1 MAKDDSGTSGVGLP
15 VGTKIGK
22 YEVRQR
28 LGVGG
33 QSIVYKCHD
42 ELLDRFVAVKQISS
56 HLAEDP
62 KFLQRFRREA
72 QTLAKLGAE
81 IITIHELIE
90 DTRGLFIVMEY
101 VEGHTLETVLNDTPG
116 PVETKAAL
124 QILWRLAATLH
135 EVHTAGIIHRDLK
148 PGNIIISEG
157 LRPKITDFGV
167 AASISGQ
174 TSMILGTTKY
184 MAPEL
189 FEGGEVD
196 ARADMYS
203 LGFIVY
209 EMLVGRPQFN
219 EIFADVVRDKHSEA
233 LRWMKWHGNE
243 KVHAPGACDVNS
255 SVPRELS
262 DIVDKMIAK
271 NPNERFASME
281 ELGKAIKMAFSPRG
295 RAAGRASATEQA
307 LARRGRAVAKAA
319 ARAAMGGG
327 RIGPGD
333 EADELE
339 IIAQPP
345 ATAPLPKSTFSLRT
359 KLILIGVIVASLI
372 GIAVILGVQASRSE
386 RQRQADA
393 DKIYTAAMDAYRAG
407 LTNYE
412 QARFASALGDFEK
425 LLKDAGLAGTPA
437 ARKAAVRVHFCRG
450 HLAVLKEQWSQ
461 AAEAEQDAADAVNRA
476 ESDDKLPEEWI
487 AERRMEI
494 ANFRQYW
501 QDTRV
506 FVRNMADARQAFQAG
521 KLAEAREILRT
532 RLGQIHFTARQQK
545 LFEDFQK
552 QIDLAQFMNE
562 YEAQV
567 DRGDRLVAKN
577 NFKQAVAAYQS
588 AESLLNSDA
597 ASILPAER
605 RKALRAALS
614 KRMADVG
621 VSSEYRQ
628 AMDKAAD
635 ARQVGDLAE
644 ELKWMLKA
652 NQIMP
657 SPGNRKAIAQLRSN
671 IALAEGKTFEAD
683 GEYES
688 AREKYNEA
696 LKHNPDN
703 SLAKAALTHL
713 KNVQQRLEF
722 LKAGD
727 AALSA
732 GQYAEALDK
741 YRQAAKIRGDETLT
755 EKIVECNYQ
764 IQLAKARA
772 LHAAGKFAEAR
783 AAYDRCARI
792 KPAAKAQI
800 TAIIAKMDQDQRYKG
815 FLAAGDDALKRKD
828 FKTAAKNYQQAK
840 GIYDNEEVARRISL
854 AKYSENIE
862 IGKKE
867 MAQQRYASALGYFT
881 IAQSY
886 RDTREVQELIQQAQ
900 KKREE

>member
-28 LGVGG
+28 IGAGG
-33 QSIVYKCHD
+33 QAIVYKCHD

-72 QTLAKLGAE
+72 QNLAKLGAE
-81 IITIHELIE
+81 IITIHELME

-101 VEGHTLETVLNDTPG
+101 VEGHTLETILNDTPG

-135 EVHTAGIIHRDLK
+135 EVHSAGVIHRDLK
-148 PGNIIISEG
+148 PGNIIIAEG

-167 AASISGQ
+167 AASMSGQ

-243 KVHAPGACDVNS
+243 KVQAPSAADVNPA
-255 SVPRELS
+255 VPRELS

-271 NPNERFASME
+271 DPNERFASME
-281 ELGKAIKMAFSPRG
+281 ELGKAIKMSFSPRG
-295 RAAGRASATEQA
+295 RAMGRASKAEQA
-307 LARRGRAVAKAA
+307 LAQKGRRVARDA
-319 ARAAMGGG
+319 ARAAMGAGK
-327 RIGPGD
+327 IGPGD

-339 IIAQPP
+339 ILAQPP
-345 ATAPLPKSTFSLRT
+345 ATAPLPKSIFSLRT
-359 KLILIGVIVASLI
+359 KLILIGVILASLI
-372 GIAVILGVQASRSE
+372 GIAIILGVQASRSE
-386 RQRQADA
+386 RRRQEQA
-393 DKIYTAAMDAYRAG
+393 DKIYTAAMKAYRAG

-412 QARFASALGDFEK
+412 QAQFASAMADFEK
-425 LLKDAGLAGTPA
+425 LLKDTSLTGTPA

-450 HLAVLKEQWSQ
+450 HLAVLKQQWSQ
-461 AAEAEQDAADAVNRA
+461 AAEAEQDAADAIKRA
-476 ESDDKLPEEWI
+476 ESEGELPKEWI
-487 AERRMEI
+487 AEREVEVV
-494 ANFRQYW
+494 NFRQYR

-506 FVRNMADARQAFQAG
+506 FMRHMAEARQAFQAG
-521 KLAEAREILRT
+521 KFAEARAILRT

-545 LFEDFQK
+545 IFEDFQK
-552 QIDLAQFMNE
+552 QIDLAQFLNE

-567 DRGDRLVAKN
+567 DRGDSLAAKN
-577 NFKQAVAAYQS
+577 DFKQAVAAYQS

-597 ASILPAER
+597 ASVLPAER
-605 RKALRAALS
+605 RKTFREALS

-635 ARQVGDLAE
+635 ARQIGDLAE
-644 ELKWMLKA
+644 ELKWMIKA
-652 NQIMP
+652 NQIIP
-657 SPGNRKAIAQLRSN
+657 SPGNRKAIAQLRCN
-671 IALAEGKTFEAD
+671 ISLAEGKKFEAD
-683 GEYES
+683 GDYES
-688 AREKYNEA
+688 ARQKYNEA
-696 LKHNPDN
+696 LGHNPD
-703 SLAKAALTHL
+703 SMQAKAALVRL
-713 KNVQQRLEF
+713 KDIQTRMAL

-732 GQYAEALDK
+732 GKHAEALDK
-741 YRQAAKIRGDETLT
+741 YRQAAKIRSDETLT
-755 EKIVECNYQ
+755 EKIVECSYQ

-772 LHAAGKFAEAR
+772 LHEAGKFTEAR
-783 AAYDRCARI
+783 AAYDKCAQI
-792 KPAAKAQI
+792 KPAAKVQI
-800 TAIIAKMDQDQRYKG
+800 DAIIAKMDQDQRYKG
-815 FLAAGDDALKRKD
+815 FLAAGDEALKRKD
-828 FKTAAKNYQQAK
+828 FKSAVKHYQQAK
-840 GIYDNEEVARRISL
+840 AVYDNEEIAKRISL
-854 AKYSENIE
+854 TRYSENIE

-867 MAQQRYASALGYFT
+867 MSQQRYASALGYFT
-881 IAQSY
+881 VAQGY
-886 RDTREVQELIQQAQ
+886 RDTKEVQELIRQAQ